1 MLRYILPSLL
11 IGCTLEPINQM
22 EKTTDTADA
31 YADAF
36 VFGDLVVDPGVLDFG
51 AVDLEDTKT
60 EDLVFINTGT
70 STLNIVNA
78 SLDGDSA
85 FSLASS
91 FLDFELEAEA
101 EEIVTVQFTP
111 NEEKSYEATLS
122 ILLSSESGT
131 GEVEIIGTGGDA
143 VADPSGEPGGE
154 PGDDPVEGGL
164 SLSKTS
170 HDYGQISLYSTATL
184 IIDVLNESEEAI
196 TITDVTST
204 NAAFE
209 LSPYSNVQVNEAIS
223 AGITRTMTIN
233 FTPDQEIEY
242 DGTITLETDSE
253 LTPEITIDLSGEGTY
268 QCQVCAP
275 RLSINGQY
283 QSPLTINSFQIG
295 IDFMTFQ
302 MYPNPA
308 VETFTIS
315 NSGDEPLEIS
325 SITVTNDTNAPG
337 SLLCGT
343 DGTFTIPEQQTPIEL
358 APIDQA
364 TNTADAFEMDVTY
377 TYSGSEFL
385 CGENS
390 ALGPSTLTIT
400 SNDPTNPTFIVNLEA
415 TVLGSF

>member
-1 MLRYILPSLL
+1 MLRYIIPVTFL
-11 IGCTLEPINQM
+11 GCTLETINQM
-22 EKTTDTADA
+22 EEKNTETAED
-31 YADAF
+31 DNTL
-36 VFGDLVVDPGVLDFG
+36 VFGDLIVDPGILDFG
-51 AVDLEDTKT
+51 GVELEDSKT
-60 EDLVFINTGT
+60 EELVFINNGS

-85 FSLASS
+85 FSLESS
-91 FLDFELEAEA
+91 FLDFELDADA

-111 NEEKSYEATLS
+111 NEEKVYGATLN

-131 GEVEIIGTGGDA
+131 GAVEIIGTGGDA
-143 VADPSGEPGGE
+143 TAEPSGE

-170 HDYGQISLYSTATL
+170 HDYGEISLYSTATL
-184 IIDVLNESEEAI
+184 ILDVVNESEEAI
-196 TITDVTST
+196 TITNVTSS

-209 LSPYSNVQVNEAIS
+209 LSPYSNVQVDEAIS
-223 AGITRTMTIN
+223 AGITRTMTVN
-233 FTPDQEIEY
+233 FTPDQEITY
-242 DGTITLETDSE
+242 DGTITLETDSDI
-253 LTPEITIDLSGEGTY
+253 TPEISIDLSGEGVY

-283 QSPLTINSFQIG
+283 QSPLTINTFQIG

-308 VETFTIS
+308 VETFTIA
-315 NSGDEPLEIS
+315 NSGDEPLEIT

-343 DGTFTIPEQQTPIEL
+343 DGNFTIPELSTPISL
-358 APIDQA
+358 NPIDQA
-364 TNTADAFEMDVTY
+364 ANTADSFDMDVTY
-377 TYSGSEFL
+377 TYAGSEFL